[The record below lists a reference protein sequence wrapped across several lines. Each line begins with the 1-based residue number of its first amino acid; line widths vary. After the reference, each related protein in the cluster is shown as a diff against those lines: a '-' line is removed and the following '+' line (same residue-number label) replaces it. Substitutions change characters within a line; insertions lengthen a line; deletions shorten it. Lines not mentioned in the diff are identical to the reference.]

1 VGNGAKNG
9 HSVITLN
16 HHRQPLIQEGF
27 LAVIIT
33 DLSDKVTIII
43 IIIIIIII
51 MYKVLRQTRDYKR
64 RIYNETQT
72 S

>member
-1 VGNGAKNG
+1 MGNGAKNG

-43 IIIIIIII
+43 IIIIIII